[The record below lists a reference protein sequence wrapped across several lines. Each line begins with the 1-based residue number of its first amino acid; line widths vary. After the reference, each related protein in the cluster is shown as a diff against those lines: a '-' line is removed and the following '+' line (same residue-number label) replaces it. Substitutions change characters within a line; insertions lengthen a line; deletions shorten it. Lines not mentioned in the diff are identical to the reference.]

1 VISPV
6 SASGSICF
14 FDAQFRRQDEAGE
27 FALNPF
33 EARALPYL
41 GGSVLDLGCGL
52 GNLAIAAARRGA
64 SVLALDAS
72 EAAIRS
78 LTRRAGELRLDVTA
92 RCVELSDYVPER
104 EYECVAAIGLFMF
117 FPCEVAR
124 RQLARAL
131 AAVRPD
137 GNAVVNVLV
146 EGTTYME
153 MFDPVRGYCLALE
166 DDLPRQS
173 PAWQVLDDRAE
184 QFDAPGGTVKRFRT
198 TIARRSAAAA

>member
-1 VISPV
+1 MS
-6 SASGSICF
+6 SGGSVGF

-33 EARALPYL
+33 EERALPYL

-52 GNLAIAAARRGA
+52 GNLAIAAAGRGA

-78 LTRRAGELRLDVTA
+78 LSRRARELRIDVTA
-92 RCVELSDYVPER
+92 RHADLSDYLPER
-104 EYECVAAIGLFMF
+104 DYDCVVAIGLFMF
-117 FPCEVAR
+117 FPCAVAR

-131 AAVRPD
+131 AAVRPA
-137 GNAVVNVLV
+137 GIAVINLLV

-153 MFDPVRGYCLALE
+153 MFDPAGGYCLALG
-166 DDLPRQS
+166 DGLPRAS
-173 PAWQVLDDRAE
+173 PEWRILDDRAE
-184 QFDAPGGTVKRFRT
+184 QFDAPGGTLKCFRT
-198 TIARRSAAAA
+198 VIARRNTVAA